1 MRYGI
6 CFLYCFLKLSFELA
20 PCFNL
25 RDAFFFTALE
35 ISCINVLCILI
46 GSIECAR
53 LLPYRVTSS
62 HVPSLC
68 RQTSLLSSLRS
79 GRFKQRL
86 IHFYVCPFWQ
96 LTLWGIRVEDS
107 EIVNYMKTA
116 GLLIPIHKG
125 LVRAHFNMEDTS
137 GPIIFDQA
145 GNNYHGTLVGGP
157 SLILVGNFDSG
168 QPDRK

>member
-1 MRYGI
+1 MCRHFAARPFFVI
-6 CFLYCFLKLSFELA
+6 QFEKW
-20 PCFNL
+20 
-25 RDAFFFTALE
+25 
-35 ISCINVLCILI
+35 
-46 GSIECAR
+46 
-53 LLPYRVTSS
+53 
-62 HVPSLC
+62 
-68 RQTSLLSSLRS
+68 
-79 GRFKQRL
+79 FKQRL
-86 IHFYVCPFWQ
+86 THFYVFPFWQ
-96 LTLWGIRVEDS
+96 LTLWGVRVEDS

-168 QPDRK
+168 QPDWR